1 MSFLGQ
7 AAKIFGNTAEFN
19 FQVVLFG
26 RDAVYLEGAKPVKID
41 ESEMIFRIP
50 QGLLS
55 LVGDGLKIKELTD
68 DCVSVTGRISD
79 LAVKDL

>member
-1 MSFLGQ
+1 M
-7 AAKIFGNTAEFN
+7 
-19 FQVVLFG
+19 LF
-26 RDAVYLEGAKPVKID
+26 RS

>member
-7 AAKIFGNTAEFN
+7 AAKIFGNAAEFK

-26 RDAVYLEGAKPVKID
+26 RDAVYIEGAKPVKISED
-41 ESEMIFRIP
+41 EMIFRIP
-50 QGLLS
+50 QGLIT
-55 LVGDGLKIKELTD
+55 LVGETLKVKELTD
-68 DCVSVTGRISD
+68 DCVSVTGRIAD